1 MQVLTP
7 LIRMLLVL
15 ALLLI
20 GGAALAQ
27 DDALPEGCAINL
39 DASVSLLFMAQRRA
53 DQGDGE
59 TALGMIQQVSSTLEE
74 LLNDCTAPAGS
85 PDTPAVDLPQTFTA
99 ADGSFSIRYPDGWTA
114 SEDGTIVIGSD
125 PDSFE
130 DVQASPDAL
139 PSAEFAYLMVFES
152 YQGDL
157 QAFTA
162 GYIGDAQGFL
172 TLEGEITEATVAGR
186 EAYQAA
192 ALVDGTDIVL
202 NIAFIDATV
211 DGGDPQFLGFIGLA
225 HDNDI
230 ATLNAT
236 TSAMLASLT
245 LGE

>member
-59 TALGMIQQVSSTLEE
+59 TALGMIRQVNSALEE
-74 LLNDCTAPAGS
+74 LLNACALPVGTS
-85 PDTPAVDLPQTFTA
+85 DTPAVDLPQTFTA
-99 ADGSFSIRYPDGWTA
+99 ADGSFSVGYPDGWTA
-114 SEDGTIVIGSD
+114 AEDGAIVIGSD

-139 PSAEFAYLMVFES
+139 PSGEFAYLMVFES
-152 YQGDL
+152 YRGDL
-157 QAFTA
+157 EVFTA

-172 TLEGEITEATVAGR
+172 TLEGEITPVTVAGR
-186 EAYQAA
+186 EAYHAA

-202 NIAFIDATV
+202 DIVFVDAT
-211 DGGDPQFLGFIGLA
+211 DNPAAPQFFGFIGLA

>member
-7 LIRMLLVL
+7 LIRTLLVL
-15 ALLLI
+15 ALLLT

-39 DASVSLLFMAQRRA
+39 DASASLLFMAQRRA
-53 DQGDGE
+53 DQGDAE
-59 TALGMIQQVSSTLEE
+59 TALGMIRQVNNALDE
-74 LLNDCTAPAGS
+74 LLNACTAPAGTA
-85 PDTPAVDLPQTFTA
+85 DTPAVDLPQTFTA
-99 ADGSFSIRYPDGWTA
+99 FDGSFSIGYPEGWTA
-114 SEDGTIVIGSD
+114 SEDGAIVIGSD

-130 DVQASPDAL
+130 DIQASPDAL
-139 PSAEFAYLMVFES
+139 PAGELAYLMIFES

-162 GYIGDAQGFL
+162 GYIGDGQGFL
-172 TLEGEITEATVAGR
+172 TLEGEITPATVAGR
-186 EAYQAA
+186 EAYRAM

-202 NIAFIDATV
+202 DIAFIDATTNSAA
-211 DGGDPQFLGFIGLA
+211 PQFFGFIGLA
-225 HDNDI
+225 HDNDV

-236 TSAMLASLT
+236 TDAMLASLT

>member
-15 ALLLI
+15 TLLLI

-59 TALGMIQQVSSTLEE
+59 TALGMIRQVNSALEA
-74 LLNDCTAPAGS
+74 LLNACTLPAGTA
-85 PDTPAVDLPQTFTA
+85 DTPAVDLPQTFTA
-99 ADGSFSIRYPDGWTA
+99 ADGAFSIGYPDGWTA
-114 SEDGTIVIGSD
+114 VEDGVIVIGSD

-139 PSAEFAYLMVFES
+139 PAGEIAYLMIFEN
-152 YQGDL
+152 YEGPL
-157 QAFTA
+157 QAYTA
-162 GYIGDAQGFL
+162 GYISDAQGFL
-172 TLEGEITEATVAGR
+172 TLEGEITPATVAGR
-186 EAYQAA
+186 EAYRAT
-192 ALVDGTDIVL
+192 ALVNGTDIVL
-202 NIAFIDATV
+202 AIAFIDATV
-211 DGGDPQFLGFIGLA
+211 DSDDPQFLGFIGLA
-225 HDNDI
+225 YDNDV
-230 ATLNAT
+230 ATFNAT
-236 TSAMLASLT
+236 TTAMLASLT